1 MLFFNLLNAPESS
14 GFDLSNIFNATMS
27 PLEVVVSLL
36 IALGVGIFIFFIYK
50 VTFAGVMYSRSF
62 NVGLIMLTLVT
73 SLMLMLINN
82 NLSLS
87 LGMVGALSI
96 IRFRTAVKD
105 AIDTVFMF
113 WAVGEGIA
121 IGTHYYDVA
130 IISAI
135 AIGVFLVVISAVK
148 IKSSMPYLLV
158 IHYNE
163 SASPVIKTFIQ
174 KLPKSKLKSK
184 TVRSDGIELTLELRL
199 KDNETGFVDKLVKV
213 DGVYDATLIS
223 HQGDLVS

>member
-105 AIDTVFMF
+105 AIDTVF
-113 WAVGEGIA
+113 
-121 IGTHYYDVA
+121 T
-130 IISAI
+130 
-135 AIGVFLVVISAVK
+135 
-148 IKSSMPYLLV
+148 
-158 IHYNE
+158 
-163 SASPVIKTFIQ
+163 Q
-174 KLPKSKLKSK
+174 SK
-184 TVRSDGIELTLELRL
+184 RRIFGCQ
-199 KDNETGFVDKLVKV
+199 
-213 DGVYDATLIS
+213 AA
-223 HQGDLVS
+223 